1 MAKLFLCA
9 GGMLAWE
16 GEKEQLHNSLLVT
29 PHLAT
34 LIAKRHKFESARLL
48 VVEIKLLSQIFN
60 VFIKC
65 MEINYTL

>member
-1 MAKLFLCA
+1 
-9 GGMLAWE
+9 MLTISFMFHYWHAYE
-16 GEKEQLHNSLLVT
+16 IICCFCKCVPAQLID
-29 PHLAT
+29 
-34 LIAKRHKFESARLL
+34 LIAKSHKFESARLL